1 MSCFK
6 CQRKRGVRIIAW
18 DDAGPRPR
26 IRRSDNE
33 HGGADDRRAGGGALT
48 GRAWVDVAYG
58 IPGVRANSPA
68 ELEAAIAEAS
78 ARNVPTIID
87 TPITWTG

>member
-1 MSCFK
+1 LLQVPEQKGSTHH
-6 CQRKRGVRIIAW
+6 RVGRRW
-18 DDAGPRPR
+18 LRTR

-33 HGGADDRRAGGGALT
+33 HGGADDRQAVVRSLAEHG
-48 GRAWVDVAYG
+48 VDVAFG

-68 ELEAAIAEAS
+68 ELEAAIIEAS

-87 TPITWTG
+87 TPITWTY